1 MSVNSVNGSTGSGGR
16 WSWSEAAW
24 APITGAEATAWW
36 QLAMI
41 STAAGVCWS
50 IGGSVITHAAVRIAF
65 YMVMAVYLL
74 AAIGLYGLG
83 PVSRYGLAK
92 TSVVAIGAFV
102 LPAVSS
108 SAPVALVATVVAL
121 LSARA
126 AIGVEEREASC
137 LALPDSMI

>member
-1 MSVNSVNGSTGSGGR
+1 MSVNSVNGSTGSGER

-36 QLAMI
+36 QLATI
-41 STAAGVCWS
+41 STSAGVCWS
-50 IGGSVITHAAVRIAF
+50 IGGSVITHSTALDTF

-74 AAIGLYGLG
+74 AAIRLYGLG
-83 PVSRYGLAK
+83 PVSRYGIAK
-92 TSVVAIGAFV
+92 TSVVAIVAFA

-108 SAPVALVATVVAL
+108 SVPLTLVAMVVAL

-126 AIGVEEREASC
+126 AIGVAEREASC
-137 LALPDSMI
+137 FALPGGMI